1 MAYHGLQTTKLRG
14 PWWPPNSKLS
24 RLAALRTYDGIRR
37 ARTCLAQRRA
47 ASTTATPTPQHPSDA
62 DQQNST
68 THVATVPGTPAAS
81 CPRRTLYHL
90 CYWLLAKLRFATPAH
105 HPLATITITCCQW
118 SCKLV
123 AAHVLK
129 KQRSRDSGSGTHTH
143 ADTLRAWCG
152 QCCYLDTTGF
162 DVMPHT
168 MGLRYIL

>member
-1 MAYHGLQTTKLRG
+1 MVQFPFGIWHMIDWFSTACCLYGV
-14 PWWPPNSKLS
+14 
-24 RLAALRTYDGIRR
+24 RLKCEGSPY
-37 ARTCLAQRRA
+37 
-47 ASTTATPTPQHPSDA
+47 TTATPTPQHPSDA